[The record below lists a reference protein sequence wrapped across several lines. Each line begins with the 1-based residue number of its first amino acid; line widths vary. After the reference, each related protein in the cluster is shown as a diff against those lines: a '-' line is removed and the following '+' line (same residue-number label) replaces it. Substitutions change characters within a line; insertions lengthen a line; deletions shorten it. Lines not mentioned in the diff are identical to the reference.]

1 MRLPELLF
9 RPKLALLEATWQSC
23 YGGFVMKEDSWR
35 TIRGSTNYK
44 CADGSKNG
52 FAPV

>member
-9 RPKLALLEATWQSC
+9 RPKSALLEATWWSC

-35 TIRGSTNYK
+35 TIRGSTNHK
-44 CADGSKNG
+44 CADLSMKG
-52 FAPV
+52 FAPD

>member
-1 MRLPELLF
+1 MAELLQRF
-9 RPKLALLEATWQSC
+9 CDEGR
-23 YGGFVMKEDSWR
+23 GFVMKEDSWR